1 MPGPQGPEVNKTVT
15 GDKPSVIDKA
25 STPAVEI
32 GPTQPPSTSP
42 IESSTAAN
50 LTGSDADKR
59 AAISGQRNTANATT
73 TTTSNQP
80 TRVVGFRYYRDLG
93 QN

>member
-42 IESSTAAN
+42 IEQSSP
-50 LTGSDADKR
+50 
-59 AAISGQRNTANATT
+59 NTANVNTGNNGGAANNGTPV
-73 TTTSNQP
+73 TTTSNQSR
-80 TRVVGFRYYRDLG
+80 RVVGFRYYRDLG

>member
-1 MPGPQGPEVNKTVT
+1 M
-15 GDKPSVIDKA
+15 IDKA

-42 IESSTAAN
+42 IEKSSPNTASNVNTGNNSVAAN
-50 LTGSDADKR
+50 NG
-59 AAISGQRNTANATT
+59 TT
-73 TTTSNQP
+73 VTTTSNQSR
-80 TRVVGFRYYRDLG
+80 RVVGFRYYRDLG